1 VKKKR
6 VLFVCTANYY
16 RSITGERIYKER
28 EDLEVQSAG
37 TFPFA
42 ERVVNSELI
51 NWADI
56 IFAMEHHH
64 KDDLLRLVPEA
75 DDKIIV
81 LEIPDIFQRMDPV
94 LIKLLKERVNP
105 YLK

>member
-1 VKKKR
+1 MEKKK
-6 VLFVCTANYY
+6 VLFVCTANHY
-16 RSITGERIYKER
+16 RSVTGERIYKDR
-28 EDLEVQSAG
+28 VDLEVQSAG

-42 ERVVNSELI
+42 EQIVTKELI
-51 NWADI
+51 DWADI

-64 KDDLLRLVPEA
+64 KDDMLGLVPEA
-75 DDKIIV
+75 DNKIIV
-81 LEIPDIFQRMDPV
+81 LEIPDIYQRMDPA